1 MEYIHYGHK
10 HFDKN
15 LFEKVMNRN
24 DCFTKPLGGLWA
36 SRVGAE
42 YGWKEWVN
50 DQNFRLDKYTEGNYF
65 KFKLKDNAR
74 VLIID
79 NSKILDKLPK
89 NKANIINISSWC
101 SLDFEELSKKYD
113 AIEVLINDE
122 EFENFDGL
130 YWKLYG
136 WDCDS
141 ILIMNKN
148 AVEEIKEERK

>member
-15 LFEKVMNRN
+15 LFEKLMNRN

-42 YGWKEWVN
+42 YGWKEWVK
-50 DQNFRLDKYTEGNYF
+50 DQNFRLDKYTEDNYF

-89 NKANIINISSWC
+89 NKANIINISSWY

-113 AIEVLINDE
+113 AIEVLITNS
-122 EFENFDGL
+122 NGL

-148 AVEEIKEERK
+148 AVEEIKEEKENG